1 MIKSQILDFLNEI
14 NNDEQIKS
22 FFTFFTFLIELKVS
36 QHLSKEQLY
45 AALMELI
52 QGKHGEDIDNI
63 VTDTLDYFVGWHAP
77 LKELH
82 PAYEFVQQ
90 LNS

>member
-1 MIKSQILDFLNEI
+1 MIKSKILDFLNEI
-14 NNDEQIKS
+14 NDEEQIKL
-22 FFTFFTFLIELKVS
+22 FFTFLIELKVS

-45 AALMELI
+45 AVLMEII
-52 QGKHGEDIDNI
+52 QEEHGEDIDNI
-63 VTDTLDYFVGWHAP
+63 VTDTLDYFVGWHAV